1 MKRDNKL
8 SELQILKKIKK
19 IIYKNIISDKE
30 ISLND
35 YFFFTSWSIS
45 FGEWSLKKI
54 LDKKPNLFYSI
65 KSFFKYSLIYSI
77 ADLQNYK
84 LSNEVKKSNKK
95 NLIIS
100 YTNNS
105 KILKYFDDYFSCEIK
120 NSKKTHWFLIN
131 LDYYKNFKNLPKN
144 LTLLSKQKNFFY
156 LNYKFYFNIIRFLYL
171 ILFYKKKIKNNQF
184 YKVLKIEIIKTL
196 KRSNFSKVFI
206 PYESQPHQHYI
217 IKVLKSFNKRIE
229 IIGYLHSSLTPLP
242 TDFFYK
248 RFYEP
253 DKLIVHGSTQKD
265 ILTRHLGWKSKK
277 VKNISSFRYNYK
289 RKKFFMKKIFL
300 PFSLQN
306 STQLITNLK
315 IYTEIYNID
324 LKRFKII
331 NHPYMKN
338 SNNHLKFINKIK
350 QIKFLGKYSTKNDKY
365 ISIVVGVS
373 AIILEML
380 ENNIKVIHICSEPI
394 YEKHSEKI
402 WKNISVTKL
411 GEGIYMYKIKKM
423 NTLINFG
430 NKSNFKEMFKIY

>member
-1 MKRDNKL
+1 M
-8 SELQILKKIKK
+8 SELLILKKIKK
-19 IIYKNIISDKE
+19 IIKKNVISNKE

-35 YFFFTSWSIS
+35 YFFFTSWSNS
-45 FGEWSLKKI
+45 FGEWNLKKI
-54 LDKKPNLFYSI
+54 LDKKHNLLYSI
-65 KSFFKYSLIYSI
+65 RSLLKYSLSYSI
-77 ADLQNYK
+77 ADLQDYK
-84 LSNEVKKSNKK
+84 LSNKVEKNNKK

-131 LDYYKNFKNLPKN
+131 LDYFKNFKKLPKN

-156 LNYKFYFNIIRFLYL
+156 FNYKFYFNIIRFLYF
-171 ILFYKKKIKNNQF
+171 ILLNKKEIKNDQF
-184 YKVLKIEIIKTL
+184 YKVLKIEITKIL
-196 KRSNFSKVFI
+196 KKSNFLKVFI

-217 IKVLKSFNKRIE
+217 IKVIKSFNKRIE

-253 DKLIVHGSTQKD
+253 DKLLVHGSTQKD
-265 ILTRHLGWKSKK
+265 ILTRYLGWKSEK
-277 VKNISSFRYNYK
+277 VENISSFRYNYK
-289 RKKFFMKKIFL
+289 RKKFFIKKIFL

-315 IYTEIYNID
+315 IFTKIYNTD
-324 LKRFKII
+324 VKKFKII
-331 NHPYMKN
+331 NHPYMKY
-338 SNNHLKFINKIK
+338 SSNHLKFINKIK
-350 QIKFLGKYSTKNDKY
+350 NIKFLGKYSTKSDKH

-402 WKNISVTKL
+402 WKNITVTKL

-430 NKSNFKEMFKIY
+430 NKSNFKERFKIY